1 MRGRD
6 GGPGLGGVSL
16 GAASAPPVGGRN
28 GRPEPRIATLPPR
41 AALLAL
47 SPVREAAPPWQVLIG
62 PFAAEHIE
70 AELDHGAPLLVVPND
85 LERAEALAP
94 QFEGR
99 GGGQL
104 FFSRDLLAA
113 DDREVCWYRYSD
125 PRFDG
130 VTPPEELHHLAPNLR
145 LRDLELR
152 AVVRLDSLIH
162 GWANRDSAL
171 AALVSAGGGRVW
183 LQGKQPLPIVAGV
196 SRVVEVIGEF
206 CWTPLG
212 TPVDPPG
219 GPASQERLAEWLE
232 SSGFHP
238 AERRTVNAQSAAS
251 SLVWRQ
257 DPLRR
262 AAARQQRLE
271 GENERLRQERDG
283 LGQEAE
289 ALRVLL
295 AQAEARQAALTAE
308 HAAADSRWQ
317 DEREALQQAAV
328 AERSLLEAEVVRL
341 TADGAR
347 LTGEGASLRKEV
359 DALRQEAETLR
370 LQITVQQ
377 QGLETQRQGLEAEA
391 AAERAAHEAEI
402 VRWAQ
407 EGVVQRQEAEALRRE
422 AEALR
427 WEVEALRLE
436 GEGLRLEG
444 ESLRQEVA
452 DRTQV
457 AADQAQEATERVQE
471 ASYLRQSLE
480 TLQQELDAA
489 AAQRLPL
496 EAEIDRLGQENGT
509 LRQETQAE
517 IAAILALLA
526 PAETLSPTPGAPA
539 AP

>member
-1 MRGRD
+1 M
-6 GGPGLGGVSL
+6 
-16 GAASAPPVGGRN
+16 
-28 GRPEPRIATLPPR
+28 
-41 AALLAL
+41 AL

-62 PFAAEHIE
+62 PFVAEHIE

-85 LERAEALAP
+85 LERAEVLAR

-99 GGGQL
+99 GGGRL

-125 PRFDG
+125 SRFDG

-162 GWANRDSAL
+162 GWANRDPAL

-206 CWTPLG
+206 CWTALG

-271 GENERLRQERDG
+271 GENERLRQEREG

-289 ALRVLL
+289 ALRVSL

-317 DEREALQQAAV
+317 DERGALQQAAV
-328 AERSLLEAEVVRL
+328 AERSVLEAELVRL
-341 TADGAR
+341 TGDGAR
-347 LTGEGASLRKEV
+347 LTGEGASLRQEV
-359 DALRQEAETLR
+359 DGLRQEAETLR

-422 AEALR
+422 
-427 WEVEALRLE
+427 VEALRLE
-436 GEGLRLEG
+436 GEGLR
-444 ESLRQEVA
+444 QELA
-452 DRTQV
+452 ER
-457 AADQAQEATERVQE
+457 AQEATERAQE
-471 ASYLRQSLE
+471 ASYLRQTLE

-496 EAEIDRLGQENGT
+496 EAEIERLGQENGT
-509 LRQETQAE
+509 LLQESKALRQETRAE

>member
-1 MRGRD
+1 M
-6 GGPGLGGVSL
+6 
-16 GAASAPPVGGRN
+16 
-28 GRPEPRIATLPPR
+28 
-41 AALLAL
+41 AL
-47 SPVREAAPPWQVLIG
+47 SPVCEAAPPWQVLIG
-62 PFAAEHIE
+62 PFASEHIE
-70 AELDHGAPLLVVPND
+70 AELDHGAPLLLVPND
-85 LERAEALAP
+85 LERAEALAR

-99 GGGQL
+99 GGGRL
-104 FFSRDLLAA
+104 YFSRDLLAA

-162 GWANRDSAL
+162 SWANRDPAL

-183 LQGKQPLPIVAGV
+183 LQGKQPQPIVAGV

-238 AERRTVNAQSAAS
+238 AERRTVNAQCAAS

-262 AAARQQRLE
+262 AAVRQQRLE
-271 GENERLRQERDG
+271 AESERLRQERDG
-283 LGQEAE
+283 LGQERDGLRQDVEVLRQEAE
-289 ALRVLL
+289 VLRASL
-295 AQAEARQAALTAE
+295 AEAEARQAALMAA
-308 HAAADSRWQ
+308 HAAADSLWQ
-317 DEREALQQAAV
+317 AEREALQQAAV
-328 AERSLLEAEVVRL
+328 AERSLLEAEVLRL
-341 TADGAR
+341 SGEADG
-347 LTGEGASLRKEV
+347 
-359 DALRQEAETLR
+359 LRQEA
-370 LQITVQQ
+370 
-377 QGLETQRQGLEAEA
+377 ETQRQGLEAEA
-391 AAERAAHEAEI
+391 AAERAAREAEI
-402 VRWAQ
+402 VRLAQ
-407 EGVVQRQEAEALRRE
+407 EGVVQRQEAEGLRREAEALRRE

-427 WEVEALRLE
+427 GEVEARRLEGESLRLEGESLRLE
-436 GEGLRLEG
+436 GEGLR
-444 ESLRQEVA
+444 QEAA
-452 DRTQV
+452 DRTQE
-457 AADQAQEATERVQE
+457 AAEQARLAAERAQEATERAREATERAQE
-471 ASYLRQSLE
+471 AAYLRQTLE
-480 TLQQELDAA
+480 TLQQEADAA
-489 AAQRLPL
+489 AAQRLLL
-496 EAEIDRLGQENGT
+496 EAEIERLGQENGT
-509 LRQETQAE
+509 LRQETRAE

>member
-1 MRGRD
+1 
-6 GGPGLGGVSL
+6 
-16 GAASAPPVGGRN
+16 
-28 GRPEPRIATLPPR
+28 
-41 AALLAL
+41 LAL
-47 SPVREAAPPWQVLIG
+47 SPVCEAAPPWQVLIG
-62 PFAAEHIE
+62 PFASEHIE
-70 AELDHGAPLLVVPND
+70 AELDHGAPLLLVPND
-85 LERAEALAP
+85 LERAEALAQ
-94 QFEGR
+94 QFEG
-99 GGGQL
+99 GGGGRL
-104 FFSRDLLAA
+104 SFSRDLLAA

-152 AVVRLDSLIH
+152 AAVRLDSLIH
-162 GWANRDSAL
+162 SWANRDPAL

-238 AERRTVNAQSAAS
+238 AERRTVNAQCAAS

-262 AAARQQRLE
+262 AAVRQQRLE
-271 GENERLRQERDG
+271 AESERLRQERDG
-283 LGQEAE
+283 LGQERDGLRQDVEVLRQEAE
-289 ALRVLL
+289 VLRASL
-295 AQAEARQAALTAE
+295 AEAEARQAALTAA

-317 DEREALQQAAV
+317 AEREALQQAAG
-328 AERSLLEAEVVRL
+328 AERSLLEAEVLRL
-341 TADGAR
+341 SGEADG
-347 LTGEGASLRKEV
+347 
-359 DALRQEAETLR
+359 LRQEA
-370 LQITVQQ
+370 
-377 QGLETQRQGLEAEA
+377 ETQRQGLEAEA
-391 AAERAAHEAEI
+391 AAERAVREAEI
-402 VRWAQ
+402 VRLAQ
-407 EGVVQRQEAEALRRE
+407 EGVVQRQEAEGLRREAEVLRRE

-427 WEVEALRLE
+427 GEVEALRLE
-436 GEGLRLEG
+436 GESLRLEG
-444 ESLRQEVA
+444 ESLRQEAA
-452 DRTQV
+452 DRTQE
-457 AADQAQEATERVQE
+457 AAERAQEA
-471 ASYLRQSLE
+471 AYLRQRLE
-480 TLQQELDAA
+480 TLQQEVDAA
-489 AAQRLPL
+489 AAQRLLL
-496 EAEIDRLGQENGT
+496 EAEIERLGQENGT
-509 LRQETQAE
+509 LRQETRAE